1 MDDPLNLIILIF
13 EVITLFGFIILS
25 AFFSGTETA
34 LFSLNKLQLKKM
46 QKKEENNWRVK
57 SISRL
62 LDDPQRTLISILIGN
77 MFVNIT
83 ASSLATYLAI
93 KFFGNIGIGIA
104 SGIMIFIIL
113 VFGEIVPKSLAVA
126 NAEVI
131 SKKVARPIEIISIG
145 LLPLIRFFKM
155 IINIMYYFFGRKS
168 VREKKEIT
176 EEDLITLIEV
186 GKDEGVIEE
195 EEKKMIR
202 NIFEFGDTMVKEVMI
217 PRVDMDCIPSD
228 TKLNSI
234 LKLIKKMGHSRI
246 PVYEET
252 VDNIIGILY
261 AKDLLGIYEKWY
273 TSKEKFDLKQVA
285 RKAYFVPENK
295 KIDDLLDIFQRDKIQ
310 IAIAIDEY
318 GGTAGLVTMED
329 VVEEVVGEI
338 IDEYDKEIKLFE
350 ITEDNTLIADGNIN
364 IEKINHILNIEIP
377 ENDFETLGGFI
388 FDLLGRVP
396 KKGEKIKYQ
405 NFQMVI
411 ERVIKNRIRRVKIIK
426 ELPKLENDISSKN
439 TWEVKKF

>member
-1 MDDPLNLIILIF
+1 
-13 EVITLFGFIILS
+13 
-25 AFFSGTETA
+25 
-34 LFSLNKLQLKKM
+34 
-46 QKKEENNWRVK
+46 
-57 SISRL
+57 
-62 LDDPQRTLISILIGN
+62 
-77 MFVNIT
+77 
-83 ASSLATYLAI
+83 
-93 KFFGNIGIGIA
+93 
-104 SGIMIFIIL
+104 MIFIIL

-126 NAEVI
+126 NAEAI
-131 SKKVARPIEIISIG
+131 SKKVAKPIEIISNG
-145 LLPLIRFFKM
+145 LFPLIKVFKSV
-155 IINIMYYFFGRKS
+155 ISTLYYFFGKKS

-176 EEDLITLIEV
+176 EEDLITLIDA
-186 GKDEGVIEE
+186 GKDEGVIKEE
-195 EEKKMIR
+195 ENAMIR

-228 TKLNSI
+228 TKLNLI

-252 VDNIIGILY
+252 IDNIIGILY
-261 AKDLLGIYEKWY
+261 AKDLLGIYEQWY
-273 TSKEKFDLKQVA
+273 TSKEKFDLKEII

-295 KIDDLLDIFQRDKIQ
+295 KIDELLDIFQKDRIQ

-338 IDEYDKEIKLFE
+338 IDEYDKETKSFE
-350 ITEDNTLIADGNIN
+350 MIGDNIVITDAIISID
-364 IEKINHILNIEIP
+364 KINEILNIEIP

-405 NFQMVI
+405 NFQMII
-411 ERVIKNRIRRVKIIK
+411 EQVVKNRIRRVKIIK
-426 ELPKLENDISSKN
+426 ELSQTKSDISGKD
-439 TWEVKKF
+439 T

>member
-1 MDDPLNLIILIF
+1 MDDPLNLTILIF
-13 EVITLFGFIILS
+13 EVIALLGFIILS
-25 AFFSGTETA
+25 AFFSSTETA

-46 QKKEENNWRVK
+46 QKEEENDWRVK
-57 SISRL
+57 SIIKL

-77 MFVNIT
+77 MFVNIS

-93 KFFGNIGIGIA
+93 KTFGNIGMGIA
-104 SGIMIFIIL
+104 SGVMIFTIL

-126 NAEVI
+126 NAESI
-131 SKKVARPIEIISIG
+131 SKRVAKPIEIISTG
-145 LLPLIRFFKM
+145 LFPLIKIFKV
-155 IINIMYYFFGRKS
+155 IISALYYLFGMKS
-168 VREKKEIT
+168 VKENREIT
-176 EEDLITLIEV
+176 EEDLITLIDA
-186 GKDEGVIEE
+186 GKDEGVIVE
-195 EEKKMIR
+195 EEKEMIR

-217 PRVDMDCIPSD
+217 PRVDMACIPSD
-228 TKLNSI
+228 TKLGSI

-252 VDNIIGILY
+252 IDNIIGILY
-261 AKDLLGIYEKWY
+261 AKDLLVIYEQWY
-273 TSKEKFDLKQVA
+273 TSKDKFSLKEII
-285 RKAYFVPENK
+285 RKTYFVPENK
-295 KIDDLLDIFQRDKIQ
+295 KINELLDIFQKDRIQ

-318 GGTAGLVTMED
+318 GGTAGLITMED

-350 ITEDNTLIADGNIN
+350 IIGDNIVIADAI
-364 IEKINHILNIEIP
+364 ISIDKINEILNIEIP

-405 NFQMVI
+405 NCQMII
-411 ERVIKNRIRRVKIIK
+411 EQVVKNRIRRVKIIK
-426 ELPKLENDISSKN
+426 ELPQTESNVPGKDA
-439 TWEVKKF
+439 

>member
-13 EVITLFGFIILS
+13 EVIVLLGFIVLS

-46 QKKEENNWRVK
+46 QKKEENNWRIK
-57 SISRL
+57 SIIKL
-62 LDDPQRTLISILIGN
+62 LDDPQRTLISILMGN
-77 MFVNIT
+77 MFVNIS
-83 ASSLATYLAI
+83 ASSLATYLGI
-93 KFFGNIGIGIA
+93 KLFGNIGIGIA
-104 SGIMIFIIL
+104 SGIMIFAIL
-113 VFGEIVPKSLAVA
+113 VFGEIIPKSLAVV
-126 NAEVI
+126 NNEVI
-131 SKKVARPIEIISIG
+131 SKKVARPIEIISTG

-155 IINIMYYFFGRKS
+155 IINIIYYFFGEKGIK
-168 VREKKEIT
+168 EKKEIT

-202 NIFEFGDTMVKEVMI
+202 NIFEFGDTIVKEVMI
-217 PRVDMDCIPSD
+217 PRVDIDCISSD
-228 TKLNSI
+228 TKLDSI
-234 LKLIKKMGHSRI
+234 LKLIKRMGHSRI

-252 VDNIIGILY
+252 IDNIIGVLY

-273 TSKEKFDLKQVA
+273 TSKEKFALKQVI
-285 RKAYFVPENK
+285 RQAYFVPENK

-350 ITEDNTLIADGNIN
+350 ITEDNTVIADGNIS

-405 NFQMVI
+405 NFQVVI
-411 ERVIKNRIRRVKIIK
+411 ERVAKNRIKRVKIVK
-426 ELPKLENDISSKN
+426 DLPKSENNILAKN
-439 TWEVKKF
+439 T

>member
-1 MDDPLNLIILIF
+1 LDDPLSLIILIF
-13 EVITLFGFIILS
+13 EAVALLGFIILS

-46 QKKEENNWRVK
+46 QKKEENNYRVK
-57 SISRL
+57 SIIKL
-62 LDDPQRTLISILIGN
+62 LNDPQRTLISILIGN
-77 MFVNIT
+77 MFVNIS

-93 KFFGNIGIGIA
+93 KLFGNIGIGIA

-113 VFGEIVPKSLAVA
+113 VFGEIVPKSLAVV
-126 NAEVI
+126 NAEKI
-131 SKKVARPIEIISIG
+131 SKRVARTIEIISIG
-145 LLPLIRFFKM
+145 LFPLIKVFKSV
-155 IINIMYYFFGRKS
+155 ISTLYYFSGKKS
-168 VREKKEIT
+168 VKEKKEIT
-176 EEDLITLIEV
+176 EEDLISMIDA

-195 EEKKMIR
+195 EEKEMIR
-202 NIFEFGDTMVKEVMI
+202 NIFEFGDTMVKEVMV
-217 PRVDMDCIPSD
+217 PRVDMACIPVD

-234 LKLIKKMGHSRI
+234 LRLIKKIGHSRI

-252 VDNIIGILY
+252 IDNIIGILY

-273 TSKEKFDLKQVA
+273 TSKEKFDLNQVI
-285 RKAYFVPENK
+285 REAYFVPENK
-295 KIDDLLDIFQRDKIQ
+295 KIDDLLDIFQKDRIQ

-318 GGTAGLVTMED
+318 GGTAGLITMED

-350 ITEDNTLIADGNIN
+350 MIGDNTVIADGIID
-364 IEKINHILNIEIP
+364 IEKINEILNIEIP
-377 ENDFETLGGFI
+377 ENDFETLAGFI

-405 NFQMVI
+405 NFQMII
-411 ERVIKNRIRRVKIIK
+411 EQVVKNRIRRVKMIK
-426 ELPKLENDISSKN
+426 ELPQTESNIPGKDAQ
-439 TWEVKKF
+439 EVRKF

>member
-1 MDDPLNLIILIF
+1 MDDPYNLFILMLEAIA
-13 EVITLFGFIILS
+13 LLGFIILS
-25 AFFSGTETA
+25 AFFSGSETA

-46 QKKEENNWRVK
+46 QKEDGDNWRVK
-57 SISRL
+57 SIVRL

-77 MFVNIT
+77 MFVNISAT
-83 ASSLATYLAI
+83 SLATYLAI
-93 KFFGNIGIGIA
+93 VFFGNIGIGIA
-104 SGIMIFIIL
+104 SGIMIFTIL

-126 NAEVI
+126 NADKI
-131 SKKVARPIEIISIG
+131 SKRVARPIEIIS
-145 LLPLIRFFKM
+145 LVLFPLIKFFKM
-155 IINIMYYFFGRKS
+155 IIGALYYLFGKKS
-168 VREKKEIT
+168 LKVKKEIT
-176 EEDLITLIEV
+176 QEDLITLIDA

-195 EEKKMIR
+195 EEKKMIK

-217 PRVDMDCIPSD
+217 HRVDMACIPSD

-246 PVYEET
+246 PVYEKT
-252 VDNIIGILY
+252 IDNIIGILY

-273 TSKEKFDLKQVA
+273 ISKEKFDLKQIMREV
-285 RKAYFVPENK
+285 YFVPENK
-295 KIDDLLDIFQRDKIQ
+295 KIDELLDIFQKDRIQ

-350 ITEDNTLIADGNIN
+350 IIEDNTIRVDGNIS
-364 IEKINHILNIEIP
+364 IEEINEILNIEIP

-396 KKGEKIKYQ
+396 KKGEKIKYH
-405 NFQMVI
+405 NLKILI
-411 ERVIKNRIRRVKIIK
+411 EQVVKNRIRRVKIIK
-426 ELPKLENDISSKN
+426 EILQFKSDISSKDM
-439 TWEVKKF
+439 

>member
-1 MDDPLNLIILIF
+1 
-13 EVITLFGFIILS
+13 
-25 AFFSGTETA
+25 
-34 LFSLNKLQLKKM
+34 
-46 QKKEENNWRVK
+46 
-57 SISRL
+57 
-62 LDDPQRTLISILIGN
+62 
-77 MFVNIT
+77 
-83 ASSLATYLAI
+83 
-93 KFFGNIGIGIA
+93 
-104 SGIMIFIIL
+104 
-113 VFGEIVPKSLAVA
+113 
-126 NAEVI
+126 
-131 SKKVARPIEIISIG
+131 
-145 LLPLIRFFKM
+145 
-155 IINIMYYFFGRKS
+155 
-168 VREKKEIT
+168 
-176 EEDLITLIEV
+176 
-186 GKDEGVIEE
+186 
-195 EEKKMIR
+195 
-202 NIFEFGDTMVKEVMI
+202 MI

-252 VDNIIGILY
+252 VDNIIGVLY

-273 TSKEKFDLKQVA
+273 TSKEKFGLKQVI

-295 KIDDLLDIFQRDKIQ
+295 KIDDLLDIFQKDRIQ

-350 ITEDNTLIADGNIN
+350 ITEDNTVIADGNIN

-411 ERVIKNRIRRVKIIK
+411 ERVAKNRIRRVKIIK
-426 ELPKLENDISSKN
+426 KLPKPENNISDKN
-439 TWEVKKF
+439 TQEVKNF

>member
-1 MDDPLNLIILIF
+1 MDDPSNFIIL
-13 EVITLFGFIILS
+13 LFGVVTLLSFIILS

-46 QKKEENNWRVK
+46 QKEEENNWQVK
-57 SISRL
+57 SIIRL

-77 MFVNIT
+77 MFVNIA

-93 KFFGNIGIGIA
+93 KTFGNIGIGIA
-104 SGIMIFIIL
+104 SGIMIFTIL

-126 NAEVI
+126 NAEAI
-131 SKKVARPIEIISIG
+131 SKRVAKPIEIISTG
-145 LLPLIRFFKM
+145 LFPLIKFFK
-155 IINIMYYFFGRKS
+155 IIISVVYYFFGKKS
-168 VREKKEIT
+168 VEEKKEIT
-176 EEDLITLIEV
+176 EEDLITLIDA

-195 EEKKMIR
+195 EEKEMIR

-217 PRVDMDCIPSD
+217 PRVDIACIPSD
-228 TKLNSI
+228 TKLGSI

-252 VDNIIGILY
+252 IDNIIGILY
-261 AKDLLGIYEKWY
+261 AKDLLSIYEQWY
-273 TSKEKFDLKQVA
+273 TSKEKFDLKGII
-285 RKAYFVPENK
+285 REAYFVPENK
-295 KIDDLLDIFQRDKIQ
+295 KIDELLDIFQKDRIQ

-318 GGTAGLVTMED
+318 GGTAGLITMED

-338 IDEYDKEIKLFE
+338 IDEYDKEIKLYE
-350 ITEDNTLIADGNIN
+350 IIGDNTVIVDGIISIEEIN
-364 IEKINHILNIEIP
+364 EILNIEIP

-396 KKGEKIKYQ
+396 RKGEKIEYQ
-405 NFQMVI
+405 NFQIII
-411 ERVIKNRIRRVKIIK
+411 EQVVKNRIRRVKIIK
-426 ELPKLENDISSKN
+426 ELPQSESSIPGKN
-439 TWEVKKF
+439 A